1 MKTSATPVIGIDV
14 ASRELV
20 LCDGKISRLANTPT
34 AVRAYLRRVSQ
45 PVLLVCEATGGYE
58 RSLVAEAH
66 ALGLAIHV
74 ANPRRVRDFA
84 RSLGR
89 LEKTDPIDA
98 GVIRRYGEAVR
109 PAPSPP
115 ADPAQAQLRELVDLR
130 HDLSEEQT
138 RWANRLAH
146 ATALTRTAVAR
157 RLRILAREMA
167 EVERQIEHHLATNE
181 SLQDKAQTL
190 CLVPGIGLTTAAV
203 VLAYLAELGQLNRRQ
218 AAKLAG
224 LAPLNHDSGKYRGQA
239 HIAHGRA
246 PLRKALYCAAL
257 VAARWHEDLRIFYQR
272 LRASGKLPKV
282 ALVAVAR
289 KLLLILNALLK
300 NPSPIAS

>member
-1 MKTSATPVIGIDV
+1 MKTSASPVIGIDV

-20 LCDGKISRLANTPT
+20 LCDGKISHLANTPA
-34 AVRAYLRRVSQ
+34 AVRVYLRRVPQ

-58 RSLVAEAH
+58 QILVAEAH

-89 LEKTDPIDA
+89 LEKTDPVDA
-98 GVIRRYGEAVR
+98 AVIRRYGEAVR
-109 PAPSPP
+109 PAPTPLP
-115 ADPAQAQLRELVDLR
+115 EPAQVQLRELVDLR

-138 RWANRLAH
+138 RWSNRLAH
-146 ATALTRTAVAR
+146 ASALTRKTIAR
-157 RLRILAREMA
+157 KLRTLAREIT
-167 EVERQIEHHLATNE
+167 EVERQIEHHLAAHPP
-181 SLQDKAQTL
+181 LQDKAQTL
-190 CLVPGIGLTTAAV
+190 CLIPGVGLTTAAV
-203 VLAYLAELGQLNRRQ
+203 VLAHLAELGQLNRRE

-224 LAPLNHDSGKYRGQA
+224 LAPLNHDSGDYRGQA

-257 VAARWHEDLRIFYQR
+257 VAARWNDDLCTFYRR
-272 LRASGKLPKV
+272 LRANGKPPKV

-300 NPSPIAS
+300 DATPSTS

>member
-14 ASRELV
+14 ASAELV
-20 LCDGKISRLANTPT
+20 LCDGKISRLANTPA
-34 AVRAYLRRVSQ
+34 AVRAFLRRIPQS
-45 PVLLVCEATGGYE
+45 VLLVCEATGGYE
-58 RSLVAEAH
+58 RILVAEAH

-74 ANPRRVRDFA
+74 ANPRCVRDFA

-89 LEKTDPIDA
+89 LEKTDPVDA
-98 GVIRRYGEAVR
+98 QVIRRYGEAVQ
-109 PAPSPP
+109 PVPTPP
-115 ADPAQAQLRELVDLR
+115 VAPAQAQLRELVDLR

-138 RWANRLAH
+138 RWSNRLAH
-146 ATALTRTAVAR
+146 ATALTRRLIQR
-157 RLRILAREMA
+157 RLRALAREMA
-167 EVERQIEHHLATNE
+167 KVEQQIAHHLDTHQD
-181 SLQDKAQTL
+181 LQDKAQTL

-203 VLAYLAELGQLNRRQ
+203 VLSYLVELGRLNRRQ

-224 LAPLNHDSGKYRGQA
+224 LAPLNHDSGNYRGHA

-257 VAARWHEDLRIFYQR
+257 VATRWHEDLRAFYQR
-272 LRASGKLPKV
+272 LRANGKPPKL

-289 KLLLILNALLK
+289 KLLLILNSLLK
-300 NPSPIAS
+300 SHSLSPA

>member
-1 MKTSATPVIGIDV
+1 MKTSASPVIGIDV

-20 LCDGKISRLANTPT
+20 LWDGKLHRLENTPA
-34 AVRAYLRRVSQ
+34 AVRRFLGQMPPS
-45 PVLLVCEATGGYE
+45 VLLVCEATGGYE
-58 RSLVAEAH
+58 RTLVAEAH

-89 LEKTDPIDA
+89 LEKTDPVDA
-98 GVIRRYGEAVR
+98 AVLQRYGEAVR
-109 PAPSPP
+109 PAPTTP
-115 ADPAQAQLRELVDLR
+115 AEPAQVQLRELVDLR
-130 HDLSEEQT
+130 HDLSEEHT
-138 RWANRLAH
+138 RWSNRLAH
-146 ATALTRTAVAR
+146 ATTLTRQVIAR
-157 RLRILAREMA
+157 RLGTLAREMA
-167 EVERQIEHHLATNE
+167 AVERQIAHHLAAHQA
-181 SLQDKAQTL
+181 LHDKAQTL
-190 CLVPGIGLTTAAV
+190 CLVPGVGLTTAAV

-224 LAPLNHDSGKYRGQA
+224 LAPLNHDSGAYRGQA

-257 VAARWHEDLRIFYQR
+257 VAARWNEDLRVFYQR
-272 LRASGKLPKV
+272 LRANGKLPKV

-289 KLLLILNALLK
+289 KLLLILNSLLK
-300 NPSPIAS
+300 VCPQT

>member
-1 MKTSATPVIGIDV
+1 MKTSASPVIGIDV

-20 LCDGKISRLANTPT
+20 LCDGKISRLANTPA
-34 AVRAYLRRVSQ
+34 AVRACLRRVPQS
-45 PVLLVCEATGGYE
+45 VLLVCEATGGYE
-58 RSLVAEAH
+58 RLLVAEAH

-89 LEKTDPIDA
+89 LEKTDPVDA
-98 GVIRRYGEAVR
+98 EVIRRYGEAVR
-109 PAPSPP
+109 PAPTPR

-130 HDLSEEQT
+130 HDLSEEHR
-138 RWANRLAH
+138 RWSNRLAH
-146 ATALTRTAVAR
+146 ATALTRTVVAR
-157 RLRILAREMA
+157 RLRTLEREMTA
-167 EVERQIEHHLATNE
+167 LERQIERHLAAHPP
-181 SLQDKAQTL
+181 LQDKAQTL
-190 CLVPGIGLTTAAV
+190 CLVPGVGLTTAAV
-203 VLAYLAELGQLNRRQ
+203 VLAHLAELGQLNRRE

-224 LAPLNHDSGKYRGQA
+224 LAPLNHDSGTYRGHA

-257 VAARWHEDLRIFYQR
+257 VAARWNDDLRTFYQR
-272 LRASGKLPKV
+272 LRANGKPAKL

-289 KLLLILNALLK
+289 KLLLILNSIIKDSFPLT
-300 NPSPIAS
+300 S